1 MKTIVSLEKSIHA
14 LIKTSCKL
22 REERDRNFKV
32 AENVRNELHE
42 AKETIKELQLNMER
56 MKKTN
61 HSNNELETR
70 KKEIIFTAQSIISK
84 LDKIN
89 NIDIIT
95 NDQS

>member
-1 MKTIVSLEKSIHA
+1 MKTIVSLEKSIHT
-14 LIKTSCKL
+14 LIKASRKL
-22 REERDRNFKV
+22 REERDRTFKV
-32 AENVRNELHE
+32 AEQVQNELHE

-61 HSNNELETR
+61 HSNNELEAR
-70 KKEIIFTAQSIISK
+70 KKEIIFTAQSIVSK

-89 NIDIIT
+89 NIDVIT

>member
-1 MKTIVSLEKSIHA
+1 MKTIVSLEKSIHN
-14 LIKTSCKL
+14 LIKASRKL
-22 REERDRNFKV
+22 REERDRTSKV
-32 AENVRNELHE
+32 AEQVRNELHE

-61 HSNNELETR
+61 HSNNELEAR
-70 KKEIIFTAQSIISK
+70 KKEIIFTAQSIVSK

-89 NIDIIT
+89 NIDVIT